1 MRSTE
6 RSAKTT
12 TEAVELALAE
22 LGADRDQVDVE
33 VLSEGRSGILGIG
46 SEVARVRVTLKDDHA
61 SPITAA
67 NATGPVVLKGRP
79 GVTDGRASA
88 STDANA
94 TASAILREQQ
104 DLAVSGREVLEKILG
119 SLGLQTSVEVKS
131 PSTYGMMEGQ
141 VSCVLDIQG
150 PDLGI
155 LIGRRGKTLFSLQYL
170 VNLILSKRY
179 RSRVKVFVDV
189 EAYRLRRQDSLRSLA
204 LRMAD
209 QVRSSGQE
217 ITLEAMPP
225 HERRIVHLALQSNPH
240 VITESTG
247 EGESRKVIIS
257 PKK

>member
-22 LGADRDQVDVE
+22 LGAGRDQVRVE

-46 SEVARVRVTLKDDHA
+46 SEVARVRVTLKDEHA
-61 SPITAA
+61 SPITAGK
-67 NATGPVVLKGRP
+67 ATGPTVLKGRS
-79 GVTDGRASA
+79 GVADDRASA
-88 STDANA
+88 NTDANA
-94 TASAILREQQ
+94 TASATAGEQQ
-104 DLAVSGREVLEKILG
+104 DLAVSGREILEKILR
-119 SLGLQTSVEVKS
+119 SLGIQASVEVKP

-141 VSCVLDIQG
+141 VSCILDIQG

-209 QVRSSGQE
+209 QVRVTGRE
-217 ITLEAMPP
+217 VALEAMPP

-240 VITESTG
+240 VVTESMG
-247 EGESRKVIIS
+247 EGEDRKVIIS